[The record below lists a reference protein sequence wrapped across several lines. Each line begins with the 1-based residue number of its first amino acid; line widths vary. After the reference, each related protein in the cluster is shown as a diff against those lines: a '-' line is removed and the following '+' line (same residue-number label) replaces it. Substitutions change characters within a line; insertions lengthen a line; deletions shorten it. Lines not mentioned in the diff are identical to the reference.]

1 LIVDQTL
8 TLSSKQTILST
19 QILAGFVVVEVPV
32 FADEAAIFQRG
43 ITILGSA
50 VGS

>member
-19 QILAGFVVVEVPV
+19 QYLPASWSSKFQP
-32 FADEAAIFQRG
+32 FAYEAVIFQRG
-43 ITILGSA
+43 ITILESA